1 MARDRVRISR
11 RHAVP
16 TVVAAAALAGGLGL
30 GLAQPHATAATAGT
44 NPAGQG
50 RGTASGPT
58 GGAWLALKNGRLA
71 YGQDAQGN
79 RIPDYSYAGYEGGG
93 TPVPKATVPAPG
105 TEDATA
111 TVQAAIDKVAALSQG
126 ADGIRGAVQLAPGQ
140 YHIAGQLHI
149 GASGVVLRGS
159 GTGSTVLVA
168 DQPSVRTLL
177 TIGDTSRYT
186 PASTTQQVTDDYV
199 PVGGTAL
206 TLSSTTGLNVGDE
219 VVVERPTTQA
229 WIDALGMTDA
239 WKPNWSL
246 RSERK
251 ITAVHGNKVT
261 LDIPLTTALEK
272 QYTQATVYRYAF
284 PRIDHVGV
292 EDLSLDGQAMSG
304 DPNYAKAFY
313 NAAPWEF
320 NAVQDSWVNNV
331 AWHHF
336 GGSGQTFLG
345 PQSRRVSV
353 LHTQALDFNTTDSS
367 ARSEAYLLQ
376 GQQNLVQDCAVTAS
390 MIHAFSTYGRQSG
403 PNVFSNCKAAL
414 VDKTYDA
421 GGHERWGSGTLYDN
435 VTLDGSLL
443 LVNNGSRGSGH
454 VVPGTGPRGRP
465 AGHRPVSVGIDRA
478 PPAGPGRAQ
487 ALAAP
492 LLDLH
497 HHPRLPA
504 EGRMNL
510 AAQVMSGREHLG
522 ADHCPHQGEHR
533 GDPSGSGADGRR
545 PCGRLRT
552 AVR

>member
-11 RHAVP
+11 RH
-16 TVVAAAALAGGLGL
+16 TVSTIVAAAALAGGLGL
-30 GLAQPHATAATAGT
+30 GLAQPHATAATAGPT
-44 NPAGQG
+44 GKAPAGQG

-58 GGAWLALKNGRLA
+58 GGTWLALKDGHLA

-93 TPVPKATVPAPG
+93 MPLPKATVKATVPAPG
-105 TEDATA
+105 TGDATA
-111 TVQAAIDKVAALSQG
+111 TVQAAIDKVSTLPQD
-126 ADGIRGAVQLAPGQ
+126 ADGIRGAVQLSPGQ

-149 GASGVVLRGS
+149 GASGVILRGS

-168 DQPSVRTLL
+168 DQPSVRTLV
-177 TIGDTSRYT
+177 TIGDKSRYT
-186 PASTTQQVTDDYV
+186 PVGTTGQVTDDYV
-199 PVGGTAL
+199 PVGSTTL
-206 TLSSTTGLNVGDE
+206 TLGSTAGLSAGDE

-239 WKPNWSL
+239 WTPNWSL

-251 ITAVHGNKVT
+251 ITAIHGNKVT
-261 LDIPLTTALEK
+261 LDVPLTTALEK
-272 QYTQATVYRYAF
+272 QYTQATVYKYTF
-284 PRIDHVGV
+284 PRIDHTGI
-292 EDLSLDGQAMSG
+292 ENLSLDGQAMSG

-331 AWHHF
+331 IWRHF

-345 PQSRRVSV
+345 PQSRRISV

-376 GQQNLVQDCAVTAS
+376 GQQNLVQDCSVTAP

-403 PNVFSNCKAAL
+403 PNVFSNCKATL

-454 VVPGTGPRGRP
+454 GWSDANSTAYNCTTQQYMAQEPPTAHNWAIGCTGTLMNGSDGQVESNGKHVLPD
-465 AGHRPVSVGIDRA
+465 SLYDQQLIDRH
-478 PPAGPGRAQ
+478 
-487 ALAAP
+487 AAA
-492 LLDLH
+492 
-497 HHPRLPA
+497 R
-504 EGRMNL
+504 
-510 AAQVMSGREHLG
+510 SGR
-522 ADHCPHQGEHR
+522 
-533 GDPSGSGADGRR
+533 S
-545 PCGRLRT
+545 
-552 AVR
+552 

>member
-11 RHAVP
+11 RHAVS
-16 TVVAAAALAGGLGL
+16 TAVAAAALAGGLGL
-30 GLAQPHATAATAGT
+30 GLAQQHATAATAGASGKA
-44 NPAGQG
+44 PASQG
-50 RGTASGPT
+50 GGTASGPT
-58 GGAWLALKNGRLA
+58 GGAWLALKDGHLA

-79 RIPDYSYAGYEGGG
+79 RIPDYSSAGYEGGG
-93 TPVPKATVPAPG
+93 VTLPKAPVKATVPAPG
-105 TEDATA
+105 TGDATA
-111 TVQAAIDKVAALSQG
+111 AVQAAIDKVAALPQG

-140 YHIAGQLHI
+140 YHIAGQLHL

-159 GTGSTVLVA
+159 GTDSTTLVA
-168 DQPSVRTLL
+168 DQPSVRTLV
-177 TIGDTSRYT
+177 TIGDKSRYT
-186 PASTTQQVTDDYV
+186 PVGTAQQVTDDYV
-199 PVGGTAL
+199 PVGGTTL
-206 TLSSTTGLNVGDE
+206 TLGSTAGLNAGDE

-239 WKPNWSL
+239 WTPNWSL

-272 QYTQATVYRYAF
+272 QYTQATVYKYTF

-292 EDLSLDGQAMSG
+292 ENLALDGQAMSG
-304 DPNYAKAFY
+304 DPDYAKSFY

-320 NAVQDSWVNNV
+320 NAVQDSWITGVT
-331 AWHHF
+331 WRHF

-345 PQSRRVSV
+345 PQSRRISV

-376 GQQNLVQDCAVTAS
+376 GQQNLVQDCAVTAP

-403 PNVFSNCKAAL
+403 PNVFSRCKATL

-435 VTLDGSLL
+435 VQIDGSLL

-454 VVPGTGPRGRP
+454 GWSDANSTAYNCTTQQYMAQEPPTAHNWAIGCTGTLMNGSDGQIESDGKHLLPD
-465 AGHRPVSVGIDRA
+465 SLYD
-478 PPAGPGRAQ
+478 Q
-487 ALAAP
+487 Q
-492 LLDLH
+492 LLDRH
-497 HHPRLPA
+497 
-504 EGRMNL
+504 
-510 AAQVMSGREHLG
+510 AA
-522 ADHCPHQGEHR
+522 AR
-533 GDPSGSGADGRR
+533 GSRS
-545 PCGRLRT
+545 
-552 AVR
+552 